1 MKASAEPTSSIPPSP
16 RAVPAA
22 AAAAG
27 IASAHNPR
35 RARAGLV
42 YALGAYLAWGVV
54 PSYFKLLAHVPPLL
68 VLSHRVV
75 WSVVFLLFLV
85 ILQHKWREV
94 RDAVKDWRTLALL
107 GGSTVMIAA
116 NWYVFIW
123 AVGNG
128 RVLQASLG
136 YFINP
141 LVNVLLGVAV
151 LRERLRPGQVAGLLL
166 AAAGVGVLTVATG
179 GVPWVSL
186 SLAFSFGM
194 YALLRK
200 TAHVAPLAGLSV
212 ETALLLPHALLVVT
226 GVGPRAI
233 LPDGPA
239 HVSHGTFALLAAAG
253 VVTAVPLLM
262 FAAGAKRL
270 RLSTL
275 GFLQYLTPTCQFSLA
290 VFAYHEPFRR
300 EQLVSFALIWSGL
313 LAFTLETVVFL
324 RAQRVRR
331 TVATTSTEDVDS
343 PVSPVMVPD

>member
-1 MKASAEPTSSIPPSP
+1 MKASAEPMSSMRP
-16 RAVPAA
+16 RALTGDA
-22 AAAAG
+22 
-27 IASAHNPR
+27 ASAFAHDWHLAP
-35 RARAGLV
+35 AGFL

-54 PSYFKLLAHVPPLL
+54 PSYFKLLAHVPPLV
-68 VLSHRVV
+68 VLAHRVV
-75 WSVVFLLFLV
+75 WSVVFLLFLL
-85 ILQHKWREV
+85 ILQRKWGEV
-94 RDAVKDWRTLALL
+94 RDAVRNRRTLVLL

-151 LRERLRPGQVAGLLL
+151 LRERLRPGQVAGFLV
-166 AAAGVGVLTVATG
+166 AAGGVGVLTIATG

-186 SLAFSFGM
+186 SLAFSFGL

-212 ETALLLPHALLVVT
+212 ETALLLPLALLVIT
-226 GVGPRAI
+226 GVVPRAI
-233 LPDGPA
+233 LPNGPP
-239 HVSHGTFALLAAAG
+239 HVSHGTFALLMAAG

-300 EQLVSFALIWSGL
+300 EQLVSFVLIWAGL
-313 LAFTLETVVFL
+313 IAFTLEMVLFL
-324 RAQRVRR
+324 RSARGRR
-331 TVATTSTEDVDS
+331 PAGVASAEDLDA
-343 PVSPVMVPD
+343 PTSPVMVPD

>member
-1 MKASAEPTSSIPPSP
+1 MKASAESTSSMPP
-16 RAVPAA
+16 RALTG
-22 AAAAG
+22 AAAG
-27 IASAHNPR
+27 VSAAGDAA

-54 PSYFKLLAHVPPLL
+54 PSYFKLLAHVPPLV
-68 VLSHRVV
+68 VLAHRVV
-75 WSVVFLLFLV
+75 WSVVFLSFLL
-85 ILQHKWREV
+85 ILQRKWGEV
-94 RDAVKDWRTLALL
+94 RAAMRDRRTLALL

-179 GVPWVSL
+179 GVPWVAL

-212 ETALLLPHALLVVT
+212 ETALLLPLAILVVT
-226 GVGPRAI
+226 GVVPRAI
-233 LPDGPA
+233 LPNGPPR
-239 HVSHGTFALLAAAG
+239 VSPGTFALLAAAG
-253 VVTAVPLLM
+253 VVTAVPLLI

-275 GFLQYLTPTCQFSLA
+275 GFLQYLSPTCQFMLA

-300 EQLVSFALIWSGL
+300 QQLVSFALIWAGL

-324 RAQRVRR
+324 RSARR
-331 TVATTSTEDVDS
+331 RRPAVATSAKDVDAPMS
-343 PVSPVMVPD
+343 LVMVPD